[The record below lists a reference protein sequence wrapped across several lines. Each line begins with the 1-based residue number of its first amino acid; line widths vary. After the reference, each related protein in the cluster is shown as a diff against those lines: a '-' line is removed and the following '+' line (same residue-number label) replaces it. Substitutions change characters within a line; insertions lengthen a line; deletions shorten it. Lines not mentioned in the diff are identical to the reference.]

1 MEAKVYVLV
10 LSHLEPKDLQGL
22 GRHRTHRTIYLAD
35 KTYLNETMKKIIEN
49 RDNSDWDWKNDI
61 DKYFLHYHPE
71 CRDITQKFKEKKLE
85 EELGKSHGFYLF
97 LKKEWGKLKGK
108 EESKNEEES
117 KYDPF
122 AVCAHLRIT
131 IEKRIYDKLAECKKG
146 EFLDKHGTLKKIE
159 YASENGVD
167 VEDLWLLLAPIYN
180 QALHPKDVGKAEHI
194 KRKLNNTMIK
204 EVMENVLSDKA

>member
-1 MEAKVYVLV
+1 MKAKVYVLV

-22 GRHRTHRTIYLAD
+22 GKHKTIYLAD
-35 KTYLNETMKKIIEN
+35 KTCNEQTMEKIIEN
-49 RDNSDWDWKNDI
+49 RDNPDWGWKYDI
-61 DKYFLHYHPE
+61 DKYFLHYHPK
-71 CRDITQKFKEKKLE
+71 CCNITPIFKNKDLK
-85 EELGKSHGFYLF
+85 EELGKSHEFYLF
-97 LKKEWGKLKGK
+97 LEKEWGKLKNND
-108 EESKNEEES
+108 ESG
-117 KYDPF
+117 YDPF

-180 QALHPKDVGKAEHI
+180 QALHSKDVGKAEHI
-194 KRKLNNTMIK
+194 KRKLNNPIIK
-204 EVMENVLSDKA
+204 EVMEKVLSDKV